1 MKRGNIMGLDTKH
14 IKSIYYIGYKPKAG
28 QEKNA
33 GNHRENWRR
42 MNGRRRNQQSCGT
55 FHKTFGF

>member
-1 MKRGNIMGLDTKH
+1 MGLDIKH